1 MNLNEKKIAEIAR
14 QLGITD
20 SKRIDKST
28 ISRLSSKSDVELERE
43 ILRLKSQLKASNIS
57 SAQQI
62 ALLKS
67 IEPMMDDQQ
76 RIRLAR
82 IIEILRK

>member
-1 MNLNEKKIAEIAR
+1 MNLNEKKITEIAR

-76 RIRLAR
+76 RMRLAR

>member
-28 ISRLSSKSDVELERE
+28 ISRLSSKSDIELERE

>member
-1 MNLNEKKIAEIAR
+1 MNLNEKKITEIAR